1 MKRISAFVLAV
12 LLFGTMLFVLTPIAS
27 NAAGVLSYSLV
38 KTFFNKSQNSVTDTY
53 KAKDGTYLPYRL
65 YVPEDYDPEKS
76 YPLVLFFHG
85 AGEAGSDNEHIFRG
99 GSILQRLLLPDERSQ
114 RPCIIL
120 APQCGSTANGGKWVN
135 SDWGPGTYDHTTF
148 KKSPYMTAAEEL
160 LDKVIEEYSV
170 DETSLYVSG
179 ISMGGY
185 GTWDI
190 ISRNPD
196 KFAAA
201 IPVCGGIDES
211 YMEGLKGMPIRTFHA
226 ADGTIV
232 SNKGTVK
239 ANEILK
245 DYGDFLYTEY
255 ATGGHIIWDRAYGTS
270 GLTDWLFA
278 QHTEPKTYNVSV
290 ENDAAKGTVE
300 APEKVESGGKLEFTV
315 TAKDGYEIAGVRVD
329 GIVIEA
335 GENGKYTVDGIKA
348 DVQIQAEYTEKSVFS
363 TTEPTEET
371 PPATPADPPSSTS
384 GKTTADEESGA
395 PVVLIVF
402 VVAAVAVLAGI
413 AAFIVLKRKRK

>member
-1 MKRISAFVLAV
+1 M
-12 LLFGTMLFVLTPIAS
+12 
-27 NAAGVLSYSLV
+27 
-38 KTFFNKSQNSVTDTY
+38 
-53 KAKDGTYLPYRL
+53 
-65 YVPEDYDPEKS
+65 
-76 YPLVLFFHG
+76 
-85 AGEAGSDNEHIFRG
+85 
-99 GSILQRLLLPDERSQ
+99 
-114 RPCIIL
+114 
-120 APQCGSTANGGKWVN
+120 
-135 SDWGPGTYDHTTF
+135 
-148 KKSPYMTAAEEL
+148 
-160 LDKVIEEYSV
+160 
-170 DETSLYVSG
+170 
-179 ISMGGY
+179 
-185 GTWDI
+185 
-190 ISRNPD
+190 
-196 KFAAA
+196 
-201 IPVCGGIDES
+201 
-211 YMEGLKGMPIRTFHA
+211 
-226 ADGTIV
+226 
-232 SNKGTVK
+232 
-239 ANEILK
+239 
-245 DYGDFLYTEY
+245 
-255 ATGGHIIWDRAYGTS
+255 
-270 GLTDWLFA
+270 
-278 QHTEPKTYNVSV
+278 

>member
-1 MKRISAFVLAV
+1 M
-12 LLFGTMLFVLTPIAS
+12 
-27 NAAGVLSYSLV
+27 
-38 KTFFNKSQNSVTDTY
+38 
-53 KAKDGTYLPYRL
+53 YL
-65 YVPEDYDPEKS
+65 
-76 YPLVLFFHG
+76 HG
-85 AGEAGSDNEHIFRG
+85 AGRRGNDNENQLNNPKPLFD
-99 GSILQRLLLPDERSQ
+99 RLLSEENINKY
-114 RPCIIL
+114 PCIIV
-120 APQCGSTANGGKWVN
+120 APQCPEGEQWVDTPWGK
-135 SDWGPGTYDHTTF
+135 GTYKVSEVPVSD
-148 KKSPYMTAAEEL
+148 EL
-160 LDKVIEEYSV
+160 SMAKDIILDFENRFSV
-170 DETSLYVSG
+170 DTDRVYIAG
-179 ISMGGY
+179 QSMGGY

-226 ADGTIV
+226 ADDTIV